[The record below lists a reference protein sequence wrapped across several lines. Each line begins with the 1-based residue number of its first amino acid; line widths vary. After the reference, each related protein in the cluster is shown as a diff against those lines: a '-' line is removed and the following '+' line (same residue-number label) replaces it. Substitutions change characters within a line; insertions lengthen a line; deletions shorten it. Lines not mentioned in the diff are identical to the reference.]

1 MVRKTTY
8 AGIAFA
14 ALLIAAV
21 LTMQNFDFLP
31 SQADA
36 AEFFAG
42 RGRLITWGAFLGG
55 VACFCVIWFGAHVAR
70 WVQRNASAAVAGAAL
85 GGSVFAAVA
94 TALGFMFLAA
104 GAERAVLGGGIA
116 PEVATLLYDIASVS
130 VGNTAPF
137 GFALLTAAVAIAGRG
152 RIPAWLVWGSGAL
165 TIGLISPV
173 NYAAIGL
180 VLVWVPVT
188 GIVLDRA
195 SEFDKETV

>member
-1 MVRKTTY
+1 MVRKMTF
-8 AGIAFA
+8 AGSAFA
-14 ALLIAAV
+14 VLLIAAV

-36 AEFFAG
+36 LEFFNS

-55 VACFCVIWFGAHVAR
+55 VACFSVVWFGSLAAQ
-70 WVQRNASAAVAGAAL
+70 WVRTNASTAVAGAAL

-104 GAERAVLGGGIA
+104 GAERAVLGGGVA

-130 VGNTAPF
+130 VGNAAPF

-152 RIPAWLVWGSGAL
+152 RLPAWLIWGSGAL

-173 NYAAIGL
+173 NYVAIGL
-180 VLVWVPVT
+180 VLVWIPVT
-188 GIVLDRA
+188 GIALDRT
-195 SEFDKETV
+195 SELHMETV

>member
-31 SQADA
+31 SEADA
-36 AEFFAG
+36 LEFFNS

-55 VACFCVIWFGAHVAR
+55 VACFCVIWFGAHAAQ
-70 WVQRNASAAVAGAAL
+70 WVRTNASTAVAGAAL
-85 GGSVFAAVA
+85 GGSIFAAVA

-116 PEVATLLYDIASVS
+116 PEALLYQAH
-130 VGNTAPF
+130 AP
-137 GFALLTAAVAIAGRG
+137 
-152 RIPAWLVWGSGAL
+152 
-165 TIGLISPV
+165 
-173 NYAAIGL
+173 
-180 VLVWVPVT
+180 
-188 GIVLDRA
+188 
-195 SEFDKETV
+195 E